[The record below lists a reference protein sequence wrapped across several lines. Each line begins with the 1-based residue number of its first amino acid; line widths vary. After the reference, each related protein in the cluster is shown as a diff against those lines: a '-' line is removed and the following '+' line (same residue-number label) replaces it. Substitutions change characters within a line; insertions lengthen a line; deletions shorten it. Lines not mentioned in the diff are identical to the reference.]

1 MIAPH
6 RYPARRDKLKR
17 LLRKSKFPA
26 LLVSD
31 ETNVR
36 YLTGFTGDSTWLII
50 GPGIEVLISDGRFT
64 TQLAE
69 ECADLTV
76 EIRPVTQTLV
86 QAAGK
91 LLSSLGL
98 SECSFEANALSFQ
111 QATTLQD
118 TLVTTALHPTQG
130 LVEGLRAIKDADE
143 VGEIRLAI
151 QQAEKGFSLLKSSL
165 TPEMTELEAAF
176 TLEAGMRRF
185 GALRASFE
193 IIAAV
198 GPRAALPHARPG
210 QARIGDAPFLLVDWG
225 ARTTTGYISD
235 LTRMITTG
243 GISPKLQ
250 RLYEVVKNAQEQAIA
265 SILPGAKASQID
277 RVARGTI
284 EQAGLGKKFNHG
296 LGHGIGLQVHESIR
310 LGPNSPDVLHAGMVV
325 TVEPGV
331 YLPGWGG
338 IRLEDDVLVTPEGHE
353 ILSSWPKELES
364 CGLFC

>member
-64 TQLAE
+64 TQTAE

-198 GPRAALPHARPG
+198 GPRAALPMPRDRP
-210 QARIGDAPFLLVDWG
+210 DW
-225 ARTTTGYISD
+225 RCS
-235 LTRMITTG
+235 L
-243 GISPKLQ
+243 P
-250 RLYEVVKNAQEQAIA
+250 A
-265 SILPGAKASQID
+265 S
-277 RVARGTI
+277 
-284 EQAGLGKKFNHG
+284 GLGSTDHYW
-296 LGHGIGLQVHESIR
+296 
-310 LGPNSPDVLHAGMVV
+310 
-325 TVEPGV
+325 V
-331 YLPGWGG
+331 YQ
-338 IRLEDDVLVTPEGHE
+338 
-353 ILSSWPKELES
+353 
-364 CGLFC
+364 

>member
-1 MIAPH
+1 
-6 RYPARRDKLKR
+6 
-17 LLRKSKFPA
+17 
-26 LLVSD
+26 
-31 ETNVR
+31 
-36 YLTGFTGDSTWLII
+36 
-50 GPGIEVLISDGRFT
+50 
-64 TQLAE
+64 
-69 ECADLTV
+69 
-76 EIRPVTQTLV
+76 
-86 QAAGK
+86 
-91 LLSSLGL
+91 
-98 SECSFEANALSFQ
+98 
-111 QATTLQD
+111 
-118 TLVTTALHPTQG
+118 
-130 LVEGLRAIKDADE
+130 
-143 VGEIRLAI
+143 
-151 QQAEKGFSLLKSSL
+151 
-165 TPEMTELEAAF
+165 
-176 TLEAGMRRF
+176 
-185 GALRASFE
+185 
-193 IIAAV
+193 
-198 GPRAALPHARPG
+198 
-210 QARIGDAPFLLVDWG
+210 
-225 ARTTTGYISD
+225 SD